1 MFKCNYGF
9 VTSSVIFMAE
19 INANT
24 YLIFRR
30 TCCRISEQVNEYLPG
45 EGTTYRVHHP
55 MLGRV
60 SFYETRGTDKLSPYS
75 INWCAEDS
83 KIEVIDG
90 KTGKATAPLSR
101 TVSSVRVTAPPSR
114 VVSASATPSTA
125 HPLSVHWRLCRCC

>member
-30 TCCRISEQVNEYLPG
+30 TCCRISEQVNEYLPE

-75 INWCAEDS
+75 INLLH
-83 KIEVIDG
+83 K
-90 KTGKATAPLSR
+90 LSPVFR
-101 TVSSVRVTAPPSR
+101 PT
-114 VVSASATPSTA
+114 
-125 HPLSVHWRLCRCC
+125 HPFVGINLHILQ